1 MLIQGQSPLCPT
13 CRGAMNRARQE
24 GGASISQ
31 SGHKALGQPME
42 ARYFRDES
50 LNGEGVIFQGQ
61 TPDDRLE
68 IQRSLTVDQQDV
80 DLELDDYCI
89 ITGAGATNYGGI
101 RSCVVGDE
109 TVTLELTSAA
119 A

>member
-50 LNGEGVIFQGQ
+50 LNAEGVIFQGQ
-61 TPDDRLE
+61 APDDRLE

-89 ITGAGATNYGGI
+89 ITGAGATAYGE
-101 RSCVVGDE
+101 SDLVSS
-109 TVTLELTSAA
+109 VTRR
-119 A
+119 